1 MKKHFLFVPA
11 LFVLA
16 VSTVLAQNVSF
27 DKKAD
32 FYKYKTYKWVPIPN
46 APAVNELT
54 AEQLTATLEVE
65 LAKKGLT
72 KAQSENADL
81 YIGYQIAGGNGKK
94 SHIGLAYGSGVGGSN
109 ASGAA
114 TTTTVHS
121 GELVLDM
128 YDSSSKQLVWRGVV
142 SNPVDREAKP
152 DKRQKHMDQTVQ
164 KLLKDYPP
172 KKA

>member
-1 MKKHFLFVPA
+1 MKKHFLLMPA

-16 VSTVLAQNVSF
+16 ISTVLAQNVSF

-32 FYKYKTYKWVPIPN
+32 FFKYKTYKWVPIPN
-46 APAVNELT
+46 AQAVDELT
-54 AEQLTATLEVE
+54 AEQLTGTLEVE

-72 KAQSENADL
+72 KTQSEKADL

-94 SHIGLAYGSGVGGSN
+94 AHIGLAYGSGVAGSN

-172 KKA
+172 KKT